1 VALVGV
7 RRATEARFASPRPR
21 RARGITSDGASC
33 ARDTGVTWK
42 PPRPILQEKPPAPRN
57 AYRGDFQASG
67 CFAPPR
73 GVDALPAHPET
84 VAAYLGTKRSG
95 IGASTIT
102 RRCATIRYAHHLA
115 DFEPCGASGAPLGP
129 PPAPEAPSW
138 RSGN

>member
-1 VALVGV
+1 MEHPAP
-7 RRATEARFASPRPR
+7 AIPA
-21 RARGITSDGASC
+21 
-33 ARDTGVTWK
+33 VTWK

-73 GVDALPAHPET
+73 GVDTLPAHPET

-102 RRCATIRYAHHLA
+102 RRCATIRYAHHLRA
-115 DFEPCGASGAPLGP
+115 LRGVRRAIGAAPGP
-129 PPAPEAPSW
+129 RGPFLAE
-138 RSGN
+138 R